1 MWAMQDEN
9 SKIYVWVGVAM
20 LSATFMQEMN
30 EGNEMGSER
39 WIICDNINQEALRIA
54 CTPYIS
60 APTIGVGTPFPW
72 RACNMC

>member
-1 MWAMQDEN
+1 MWAMQDED
-9 SKIYVWVGVAM
+9 SKIYEWVGVAV

-30 EGNEMGSER
+30 EGNEMGSDR

-60 APTIGVGTPFPW
+60 PLPPQ
-72 RACNMC
+72 